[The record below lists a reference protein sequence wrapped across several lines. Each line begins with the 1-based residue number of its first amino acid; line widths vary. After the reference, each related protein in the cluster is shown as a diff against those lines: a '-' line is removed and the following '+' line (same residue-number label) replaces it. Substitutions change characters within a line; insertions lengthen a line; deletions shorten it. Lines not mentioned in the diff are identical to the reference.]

1 MEQNGNLFYRT
12 LTSESYFNRMI
23 KLFAIFLL
31 FCFTLSASAQK
42 KTDES
47 AIEKFVLRLHE
58 KKFRW
63 MEKKQLDSL
72 TMILDDRVVYV
83 HSNGWVQNKK
93 EITDDLQSGK
103 LIMNSVTISEATARV
118 YKGAVIINGKGLFN
132 VVVNGNAVNIEL
144 LYTEIYV
151 RKKEGWLLVSRH
163 ANKLQ

>member
-1 MEQNGNLFYRT
+1 MNRLFV
-12 LTSESYFNRMI
+12 S
-23 KLFAIFLL
+23 FLI
-31 FCFTLSASAQK
+31 CFLSLSATAQK

-63 MEKKQLDSL
+63 MESKQLDSL
-72 TMILDDRVVYV
+72 NKILDDRVVYV

-93 EITDDLQSGK
+93 EITDDLKTGK
-103 LIMNSVTISEATARV
+103 LIMNSVTVTEATARV
-118 YKGAVIINGKGLFN
+118 YKGAVIVNGKGLFN
-132 VVVNGNAVNIEL
+132 VVVNGTAVELQL
-144 LYTEIYV
+144 LYTEVYV

>member
-1 MEQNGNLFYRT
+1 MH
-12 LTSESYFNRMI
+12 
-23 KLFAIFLL
+23 KLFIIFLII
-31 FCFTLSASAQK
+31 FSGISVSAQK
-42 KTDES
+42 KADES

-72 TMILDDRVVYV
+72 NMILDDRVVYV

-93 EITDDLQSGK
+93 EITEDLKSGK
-103 LIMNSVTISEATARV
+103 LIMNSVTITEATARV

-132 VVVNGNAVNIEL
+132 VVVNENAVEIKL